1 MRYLHPVAFVPNE
14 LITDPKLHYTTKR
27 VAAVLLHVA
36 GRAGRAVQISFS
48 DLAQMASC
56 STTTAQRAVRE
67 LVAEQYIEKRKC
79 YRFSADTGHLIYD
92 TSSYLWIRR
101 RHGYTM
107 VRRELLD
114 LAVSP
119 AAYCVLL
126 YLYRCAG
133 ASGRAFPSL
142 RRIAGRLIEQV
153 TAGMDMAK
161 STVCAALT
169 ALRRCQAVARHM
181 CRTQKNFF
189 AANSYY
195 LTDMVI
201 PKSQSISSFQG
212 SPKFNKPNIINQLT
226 RDYTNRRK
234 KERRIAEGLS
244 EIWMACAAVPDY
256 WFDGIGVRVSSDG
269 EQLLTA

>member
-14 LITDPKLHYTTKR
+14 LITDPRLHYTTKR

-36 GRAGRAVQISFS
+36 RRVGRAVQISFS
-48 DLAQMASC
+48 ELAQMESC
-56 STTTAQRAVRE
+56 STTTAQRAVCE
-67 LVAEQYIEKRKC
+67 LVAGQYIEKRKG

-92 TSSYLWIRR
+92 TNSYLWIRR
-101 RHGYTM
+101 RRGYTM
-107 VRRELLD
+107 VWRELLD

-133 ASGRAFPSL
+133 LSGRAFPFL

-153 TAGMDMAK
+153 TADMDMAK
-161 STVCAALT
+161 STVCVALA

-181 CRTQKNFF
+181 CRTRKNFF

-201 PKSQSISSFQG
+201 RNSQSNSYSQG
-212 SPKFNKPNIINQLT
+212 SPKFNKPNIINQIT
-226 RDYTNRRK
+226 GDYTGR
-234 KERRIAEGLS
+234 
-244 EIWMACAAVPDY
+244 
-256 WFDGIGVRVSSDG
+256 
-269 EQLLTA
+269 